1 MRRAVLSS
9 TQGVGEGM
17 SVVSKG
23 MASKLHGRWG
33 VTARKEALQS
43 VDPQLQGEESASKL
57 EI

>member
-9 TQGVGEGM
+9 TQGVCEGM

-43 VDPQLQGEESASKL
+43 VDPQLQGEE
-57 EI
+57 

>member
-33 VTARKEALQS
+33 VTARKEALHVQS
-43 VDPQLQGEESASKL
+43 VDPQLQGEE
-57 EI
+57 